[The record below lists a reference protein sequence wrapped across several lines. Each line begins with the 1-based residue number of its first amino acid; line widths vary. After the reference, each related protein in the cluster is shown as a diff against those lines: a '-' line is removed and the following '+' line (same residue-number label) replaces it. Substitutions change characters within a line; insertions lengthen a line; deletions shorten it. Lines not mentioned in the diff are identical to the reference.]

1 MNTTRLSNTRH
12 EPRHTRL
19 VTRSSPERGTR
30 RMCVDTTHWSCP
42 AGLPGSERGA
52 RRLNQR
58 SHAARSDLLRSWRA
72 RQSSRTR
79 GTLSDIGEHRVLR
92 RRVERLVVSP
102 DGARIIRAGASSQ
115 RVAVRQSQRVAVGV
129 PTAASDAPASHRL
142 RTVSAVLR
150 LCGAE
155 EEVRVKVGVA
165 VDRAPVTREA
175 STGIGASAVRG
186 AAA

>member
-1 MNTTRLSNTRH
+1 MSELAGAQRNIKAGQLLIGGGGG
-12 EPRHTRL
+12 EAQPRQLRL
-19 VTRSSPERGTR
+19 VLRAHLLESR
-30 RMCVDTTHWSCP
+30 H
-42 AGLPGSERGA
+42 A
-52 RRLNQR
+52 RVVSNQ
-58 SHAARSDLLRSWRA
+58 
-72 RQSSRTR
+72 
-79 GTLSDIGEHRVLR
+79 

>member
-79 GTLSDIGEHRVLR
+79 GTLSESRRAPRLAAPRRAARSQPGRRADHSSRRVFAARCRPSVAARCRRRSDGGQRRSSLTPVADSLSGSSALR
-92 RRVERLVVSP
+92 RGGG
-102 DGARIIRAGASSQ
+102 GARQGWRGGGS
-115 RVAVRQSQRVAVGV
+115 
-129 PTAASDAPASHRL
+129 
-142 RTVSAVLR
+142 RTR
-150 LCGAE
+150 HG
-155 EEVRVKVGVA
+155 
-165 VDRAPVTREA
+165 
-175 STGIGASAVRG
+175 
-186 AAA
+186 

>member
-12 EPRHTRL
+12 EPRLDIRGSS
-19 VTRSSPERGTR
+19 REIESPERGTR

-79 GTLSDIGEHRVLR
+79 GTLSEHRVLR

-165 VDRAPVTREA
+165 VDRAPVTGEA

>member
-1 MNTTRLSNTRH
+1 
-12 EPRHTRL
+12 
-19 VTRSSPERGTR
+19 
-30 RMCVDTTHWSCP
+30 MCVDTTHWSCP

-79 GTLSDIGEHRVLR
+79 GTLSEHRVLR

-129 PTAASDAPASHRL
+129 PTAASDAPAPHWL

-165 VDRAPVTREA
+165 VDRAPVTGEA